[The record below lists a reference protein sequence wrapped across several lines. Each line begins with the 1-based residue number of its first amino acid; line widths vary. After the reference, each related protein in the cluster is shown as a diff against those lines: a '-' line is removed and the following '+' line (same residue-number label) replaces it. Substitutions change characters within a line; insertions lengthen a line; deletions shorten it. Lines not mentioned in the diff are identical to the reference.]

1 MPRILWHGL
10 FPPMVLTLGLLL
22 IWRSLPLTTLSAA
35 LLSLPWLLLMLL
47 WWQRGLRQANTGT
60 DRTIDVVLV
69 GGPAASDLM
78 QGDASREGLHQ
89 RWLWLADPEQLAGW
103 QAGHYRVSG
112 LLLVVNA
119 DQPLAAATDPAL
131 SAWQRAWQ
139 HAQQQLG
146 HPLPAALL
154 VIAAFPAQAG
164 SLQPANPAIAPATD
178 YPAAQQAIA
187 QQGRAMETETW
198 HSSVE
203 NRQQAVHNSIALQW
217 LLQHTA
223 AQLLPALLPQQSARG
238 GPALHAIG
246 WMCAGE
252 LTGDSPWQQAANQAS
267 QLRLRAQQ
275 PATPPQALPLPEALL
290 ASFPARLSCPPSLQ
304 GLAWLLT
311 TAALFFTAFATSS
324 AWNNHLLI
332 QQSEARLRAFQI
344 LKPTQEPLR
353 GRAAQTLQVWQN
365 HLNSLATDGI
375 PLRLDLGLYQG
386 HALASIS
393 NEALRHYQPPA
404 PKREVVR
411 LDTTA
416 LFDSG
421 KAVLKPQAKLALQS
435 VLVWLQANPG
445 KRVLIDGHTDNTGN
459 AASNLQLS
467 LARAEA
473 VRSWLVTATTF
484 PITHFA
490 VQGLGDTQP
499 LDSNDDATG
508 RSKNRRVEITLI
520 EPPGKTR

>member
-1 MPRILWHGL
+1 MPRILWHWL

-22 IWRSLPLTTLSAA
+22 IWRSLALTTLSAA
-35 LLSLPWLLLMLL
+35 LLSLPWLLLMLVL
-47 WWQRGLRQANTGT
+47 WQHGLRRANTST
-60 DRTIDVVLV
+60 DRTIDVILL

-78 QGDASREGLHQ
+78 QGHASREGLHQ
-89 RWLWLADPEQLAGW
+89 RWLWLADAEQLASW
-103 QAGHYRVSG
+103 HAEHYRVCG

-119 DQPLAAATDPAL
+119 DQPLSAATDPAL

-154 VIAAFPAQAG
+154 VIAAYPAQAG
-164 SLQPANPAIAPATD
+164 SLQPSNPAIPPATD
-178 YPAAQQAIA
+178 YPAAQQAITR
-187 QQGRAMETETW
+187 QGQAMEAESW
-198 HSSVE
+198 HSNIE
-203 NRQQAVHNSIALQW
+203 NRQQALQNSIALQW
-217 LLQHTA
+217 LQQHTA
-223 AQLLPALLPQQSARG
+223 EQFLPILLPQQSARG
-238 GPALHAIG
+238 SPALHAIG
-246 WMCAGE
+246 WMCAGD
-252 LTGDSPWQQAANQAS
+252 LTGDNPWQQAANQAS
-267 QLRLRAQQ
+267 HLRLHSLR
-275 PATPPQALPLPEALL
+275 PANPPQALPLPEALV

-304 GLAWLLT
+304 RLAWLFT
-311 TAALFFTAFATSS
+311 TVALFFTAFATSS

-332 QQSEARLRAFQI
+332 QQSEARLRAFQM

-353 GRAAQTLQVWQN
+353 GHAAQTLQAWQE
-365 HLNSLATDGI
+365 HLNSIATNGI
-375 PLRLDLGLYQG
+375 PLRLDIGLYQG

-393 NEALRHYQPPA
+393 NEALRRYQPPA

-411 LDTTA
+411 LDSTA

-435 VLVWLQANPG
+435 VLIWLQANPG

-467 LARAEA
+467 QARAEA

-520 EPPGKTR
+520 EPPGNTR